1 MKLPLKSIKKSLIM
15 TNQNFSPD
23 QMEVKRE
30 IIVHQ
35 FQNMLKKHS
44 KPFAILIKM
53 LMENERKEKQT
64 SESDE
69 FIKLKKF

>member
-1 MKLPLKSIKKSLIM
+1 MATKPSS
-15 TNQNFSPD
+15 FDSD
-23 QMEVKRE
+23 QLEVKRE

-35 FQNMLKKHS
+35 FQNMLKKHA

-53 LMENERKEKQT
+53 LMENERKQKQ
-64 SESDE
+64 SNDSDE